1 MLVTYHFYVFFADLR
16 SHILALQIAA
26 LEVIAKIAANF
37 RSVVS
42 AGGSS
47 SVCLARQAGHCTM
60 MHDT

>member
-1 MLVTYHFYVFFADLR
+1 MFFFADLR

-60 MHDT
+60 IHDT